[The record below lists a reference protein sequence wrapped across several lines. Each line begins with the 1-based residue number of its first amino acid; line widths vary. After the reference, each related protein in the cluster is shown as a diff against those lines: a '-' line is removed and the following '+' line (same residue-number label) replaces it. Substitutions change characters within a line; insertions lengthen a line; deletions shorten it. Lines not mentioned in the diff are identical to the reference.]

1 MKLFELRRREDE
13 SGISGTGTVAQ
24 GVIFDN
30 GWCALTWLTEHT
42 SVAFYTSIAEVTAIH
57 GHGGKTKVVQ
67 IADCDMAKVNPLCA
81 NCAQDYCEG
90 ILCDFRS
97 RNHKYMWEQRDKFVD
112 LFIERDLP

>member
-13 SGISGTGTVAQ
+13 SGISGTGTEHTSVA
-24 GVIFDN
+24 
-30 GWCALTWLTEHT
+30 T

-112 LFIERDLP
+112 LFIERDLA